1 MTEVLFKIQPPLST
15 STNPFGLY
23 EQNDCFPVYF
33 IADDV
38 FSLRQHCMK
47 SDPQTNLGD
56 RKCKAFVFGG
66 IDFECFQMQSRFS
79 LEKAITITLALLKM
93 H

>member
-1 MTEVLFKIQPPLST
+1 
-15 STNPFGLY
+15 
-23 EQNDCFPVYF
+23 
-33 IADDV
+33 
-38 FSLRQHCMK
+38 MK